1 MMERLPVHPRQEHVA
16 MRLRFTSAAVACL
29 AAAALVAAPQVSSA
43 DERSGRVSV
52 SQSYPVPGSGK
63 YTVRGRGYGHGH
75 GMSQWGAQGAAL
87 QGMSAAQILDFYY
100 PGTTLSTMK
109 GKVRVLIT
117 GDTTSS
123 VIVNARSGLRLRD
136 LGSGASYSLPNAF
149 NATRWQLTVDNQNRN
164 IVQYYNGT
172 WNDYSPGG
180 HSTLSGEGEFYADGP
195 LTLLMPS
202 GAERAYRGALRA
214 AEPSS
219 SSTNRDTV
227 NVLALDSYIKGVVP
241 SEAYTSWQPAALQA
255 QAVAARTY
263 AAFERAENVDRYYQI
278 CDTSSCQVYG
288 GLDKEVDSTNAAVH
302 ATSHQILRYGGEPAF
317 TQFSSSSGGWTSAG
331 GFPYLVAKA
340 DPYDDAPG
348 NGNHSWSVALTASRI
363 QGAYP
368 SLGKLQ
374 RIRVTSR
381 DGNGEW
387 QGRVLSMVLVGSK
400 HSVTLSGD
408 SFRSKFGLKSSW
420 FSF

>member
-1 MMERLPVHPRQEHVA
+1 MRLPI
-16 MRLRFTSAAVACL
+16 TTAAVAGL
-29 AAAALVAAPQVSSA
+29 AAGVLVAAPQVASA
-43 DERSGRVSV
+43 ADQTSGRVSV
-52 SQSYPVPGSGK
+52 SQSYPVPGSGR
-63 YTVRGRGYGHGH
+63 YTVRGHGYGHGH

-87 QGMSAAQILDFYY
+87 QGKSADQIVDFYY
-100 PGTTLSTMK
+100 PGTSLGTLK
-109 GKVRVLIT
+109 GKVRVLIS

-136 LGSGASYSLPNAF
+136 LGSGATYSLPNAF
-149 NATRWQLTVDNQNRN
+149 NATRWQLTTDSQNRN
-164 IVQYYNGT
+164 VVEYYNGT
-172 WNDYSPGG
+172 WNAYSPGG
-180 HSTLSGEGEFYADGP
+180 NKTLTGEGEFYADGP
-195 LTLLMPS
+195 LTLVFPS
-202 GAERAYRGALRA
+202 GAEHVYRGALRA

-219 SSTNRDTV
+219 TSTSRDTV
-227 NVLALDSYIKGVVP
+227 NVLAMDSYIKGVVP
-241 SEAYTSWQPAALQA
+241 SEAYTSWEPAALQA
-255 QAVAARTY
+255 QAIAARTY

-288 GLDKEVDSTNAAVH
+288 GHDKEVDSTNAAVR
-302 ATSHQILRYGGEPAF
+302 ATAHQILRYGGEPAF

-348 NGNHSWSVALTASRI
+348 NGNHSWSVGLTANRI
-363 QGAYP
+363 QNAYP

-374 RIRVTSR
+374 RVRVTAR

-387 QGRVLSMVLVGSK
+387 QGRVQSMVLVGGK
-400 HSVTLSGD
+400 HNVTLSGD

>member
-1 MMERLPVHPRQEHVA
+1 
-16 MRLRFTSAAVACL
+16 MRLRFSSAAVACL
-29 AAAALVAAPQVSSA
+29 VAGVLVAAPETSSGA
-43 DERSGRVSV
+43 GQTEGRVSV

-63 YTVRGRGYGHGH
+63 YTVRGHGYGHGH

-87 QGMSAAQILDFYY
+87 QGKSAEQIVGFYY
-100 PGTTLSTMK
+100 PGTTLGTMK

-117 GDTTSS
+117 ADTTSD
-123 VIVNARSGLRLRD
+123 VTVLDRPGLRVRD
-136 LGSGASYSLPNAF
+136 LGSGTTYALPSGLG
-149 NATRWQLTVDNQNRN
+149 ATEWRLTVTSGNQNA
-164 IVQYYNGT
+164 V
-172 WNDYSPGG
+172 DYKAAGSWTRYKPGG
-180 HSTLSGEGEFYADGP
+180 NDTLTGEGEFYSDGP
-195 LTLLMPS
+195 VTLVFPS
-202 GAERAYRGALRA
+202 GAEHAYRGSLRA
-214 AEPSS
+214 AAPSTGSS
-219 SSTNRDTV
+219 SRDTV
-227 NVLALDSYIKGVVP
+227 NVLAMDSYIKGVVP

-255 QAVAARTY
+255 QAIAARTY

-288 GLDKEVDSTNAAVH
+288 GYDREVNSTNAAVH
-302 ATSHQILRYGGEPAF
+302 ATAHQILRYGGEPAF

-331 GFPYLVAKA
+331 GYPYLPAKA

-348 NGNHSWSVALTASRI
+348 NSNHSWSVGLTASKI
-363 QGAYP
+363 QNAYP

-374 RIRVTSR
+374 RIRVTAR

-400 HSVTLSGD
+400 HNVSLTGD
-408 SFRSKFGLKSSW
+408 SFRSKFGLKSTW